1 MLQPIAHQ
9 SVNKHPCRSIESS
22 LAGKKVL
29 QQRHITRLRA
39 ALHVWPDNNRVQ
51 RPFPTTRR
59 VRVTGCASTPRIE
72 LAAAAGLSAE
82 REGERCAAAQ
92 GSRRAALVATRRHIR
107 LRAGRSRVPSMMMP
121 AALAH
126 PRPPEPEPEPEQPPF
141 QPEALVQ
148 VRGLVSE
155 ARHNGQRAQVKRF
168 NNARQRWEVR
178 LVDHSPAVSISVRT
192 ENLTACSRYQDGD
205 EVEVRGLVGQ
215 TQHNGRRG
223 VVRGA
228 MRGDRYQI
236 ELQAGLA
243 GRPIGVRPGNLVL
256 RRSRAARQPR
266 APPPEAEPP

>member
-1 MLQPIAHQ
+1 
-9 SVNKHPCRSIESS
+9 
-22 LAGKKVL
+22 
-29 QQRHITRLRA
+29 
-39 ALHVWPDNNRVQ
+39 
-51 RPFPTTRR
+51 
-59 VRVTGCASTPRIE
+59 
-72 LAAAAGLSAE
+72 
-82 REGERCAAAQ
+82 
-92 GSRRAALVATRRHIR
+92 
-107 LRAGRSRVPSMMMP
+107 MMMP

-126 PRPPEPEPEPEQPPF
+126 PRPPEPEPEPEQQQF